1 MNELTD
7 RSLEQEEYLSK
18 SRALA
23 LWDSGAILEFE
34 VGTIKGLQEIHYAL
48 FHGLDGF
55 QAGKLRDINI
65 SKQGFRFASAIYLS
79 SAAQA
84 IEKMPQQTF
93 DEIIDKYVEMNILHP
108 FIEGNGRATRI
119 WLDLILKQELALC
132 IDWQKINKK
141 DYLSAMAMSPTN
153 SHFIKALL
161 KEALTDAIDNRQVY
175 MKGIEQSYRYEE
187 LDTYS
192 MEEIDSKHSVEKD
205 EREFN

>member
-1 MNELTD
+1 MTD